1 MVFELHVWG
10 PAFGLS
16 SIDPDCLAAIAYFA
30 YVVPRED
37 WILSA
42 SNDVSVCP
50 DHILPAL
57 KHGGIW
63 TSGYANVVSYLA
75 KHHASRSLDDDL
87 TPLQRADSL
96 ACASFLATR
105 GSALLAMSLYVS
117 PATWAKLTRPAYSS
131 LLPFPLTWTVPLAIR
146 AAAIEKVE
154 HLGLGHLAAEVDNA
168 DLSTGTPAV
177 TRTSTGFIR
186 LPARLGP
193 SSTLQ
198 PEQASAIRLQSLA
211 GDFFSVLDELR
222 GEKRFLLRDGQP
234 CSLDFLAYGY
244 LKLMQVQTPYPFLD
258 SVMRKSHGRLVG
270 FVDEVHSS
278 LPSAPGD
285 GAGGVEDPPWQSL
298 VPAGAVGVLGRFADG
313 VLESIPSAGDSWR
326 RWRRGGVR
334 DRADDKVKDPNQL
347 VLTAGKALLGLAA
360 LGGGLLFRSLSPF
373 GADTHRFEP
382 EKQDQTGLLRFGEVG
397 AMLQALS
404 VFPPS
409 SDTLYH
415 TGNVD
420 ATVEVQPSAIAP
432 PV

>member
-1 MVFELHVWG
+1 MVLELHVWG

-16 SIDPDCLAAIAYFA
+16 SIDPECLAAIAYFA

-37 WILSA
+37 WALSA

-57 KHGGIW
+57 NHGGIW

-75 KHHASRSLDDDL
+75 KHHASCSLDDDL
-87 TPLQRADSL
+87 TPPQRADSL

-131 LLPFPLTWTVPLAIR
+131 LLPFPLTWTVPPAIR

-154 HLGLGHLAAEVDNA
+154 HLGLGHLAAEVDSG
-168 DLSTGTPAV
+168 DPSTSPPAV
-177 TRTSTGFIR
+177 STTSTGFIR

-222 GEKRFLLRDGQP
+222 GEKRFLLRDGKP
-234 CSLDFLAYGY
+234 SSLDFLAYGY
-244 LKLMQVQTPYPFLD
+244 LKLMQVQTPHPFLD
-258 SVMRKSHGRLVG
+258 SAMKRSHRRLVG

-278 LPSAPGD
+278 LPFALGD
-285 GAGGVEDPPWQSL
+285 GASSVEDPPWQAP
-298 VPAGAVGVLGRFADG
+298 VPAGAVEVLGRFAHG
-313 VLESIPSAGDSWR
+313 VADSIPSAGDSWK

-334 DRADDKVKDPNQL
+334 DGADDKVKDPNQ
-347 VLTAGKALLGLAA
+347 VALTVGGALLGLAA

-373 GADTHRFEP
+373 GANTHRFEP
-382 EKQDQTGLLRFGEVG
+382 EKEDQTSLLRFGEVG
-397 AMLQALS
+397 AMLQALP

-420 ATVEVQPSAIAP
+420 VTVDVQPSAISP